1 MAKAFYLNGKSVF
14 FTEKTEGIIRK
25 GIEMV
30 KDELHLIGGIFLM
43 RYAVSVTD
51 TTFVK
56 EIEESGISLNEQLAD
71 FAKSLA
77 EITSFEKPRGIVF
90 HDLKS
95 ATELYSEIPLP
106 AYTSR
111 DLIHINPLTEV
122 WKDIFLESA
131 RGKSVTKAELYYSSL
146 EDVDVAIIA
155 AHELTHHADF
165 FRDDFEGDEENMWFE
180 EGMCDYIARKF
191 MLSEEKFDEVS
202 EVENLLIEA
211 YKEDYGEYTLDQFGK
226 SGYRQGN
233 SSGYSADFYD
243 YWRSTKTVRTLVEK
257 YFDGSVGGL
266 IDCYEKWDEKVPLHL
281 YFVNRLE
288 LSEEESKRLWFR

>member
-1 MAKAFYLNGKSVF
+1 
-14 FTEKTEGIIRK
+14 
-25 GIEMV
+25 
-30 KDELHLIGGIFLM
+30 M

-51 TTFVK
+51 TTYIK
-56 EIEESGISLNEQLAD
+56 EIEESGISLNERLAD
-71 FAKSLA
+71 FAKSLE

-95 ATELYSEIPLP
+95 ATELYSEISLP

-122 WKDIFLESA
+122 WKDIFLKSA

-146 EDVDVAIIA
+146 EDMDVAIIA

-165 FRDDFEGDEENMWFE
+165 FRDDFEDDEENMWFE
-180 EGMCDYIARKF
+180 EGMCDYIARKL
-191 MLSEEKFDEVS
+191 MLSEGRFNEIS

-226 SGYRQGN
+226 SGYRHRE
-233 SSGYSADFYD
+233 SPGYSADFYD
-243 YWRSTKTVRTLVEK
+243 YWRSTQTVQTLVEE
-257 YFDGSVGGL
+257 YFNGSIAGL
-266 IDCYEKWDEKVPLHL
+266 INCYEQWDEKEPLHL
-281 YFVNRLE
+281 YFINYLG
-288 LSEEESKRLWFR
+288 LSKETSKELWFR